1 MDTRPEETTTTT
13 GTTGTA
19 GTRRPIGARSAG
31 WAVEAAAFL
40 AARGV
45 SPNAI
50 SAASVGFG
58 VLAGL
63 CLWGAGGA
71 EGWFGRALLLVLAGA
86 FVGARL
92 LANML
97 DGMVATEHRRG
108 APDGAL
114 WNEVPD
120 RLADV
125 AILVGAGA
133 GVAAAD
139 AGPDWLGWL
148 AAVIAVLTA
157 YVREIGARL
166 GAVMDFSGPM
176 AKPHRMAVIIGCCA
190 AGLVEG
196 LWGGRLDLLAIGLW
210 VIVLGG
216 GWTAAQR
223 LLRVRAHLTGAAA
236 PARPAADPPAPDT
249 PDP

>member
-1 MDTRPEETTTTT
+1 MTQQPDGTKAT
-13 GTTGTA
+13 GTT

-40 AARGV
+40 AVRGV

-58 VLAGL
+58 LLAGL
-63 CLWGAGGA
+63 CLSAAGGA
-71 EGWFGRALLLVLAGA
+71 EGWWARALLLVLAGA

-97 DGMVATEHRRG
+97 DGMVATEHRRA

-148 AAVIAVLTA
+148 AAVTAVLTA

-166 GAVMDFSGPM
+166 GAAMDFSGPM

-196 LWGGRLDLLAIGLW
+196 LWGGRLDLMAIGLW
-210 VIVLGG
+210 AIVLGA

-223 LLRVRAHLTGAAA
+223 LMRVRDFLMAAK
-236 PARPAADPPAPDT
+236 PAPDPGPT
-249 PDP
+249 DPPGA

>member
-1 MDTRPEETTTTT
+1 MTDGPSQTQ
-13 GTTGTA
+13 A
-19 GTRRPIGARSAG
+19 GAASTRRPIGARSAG
-31 WAVEAAAFL
+31 WAVEAAAAL

-45 SPNAI
+45 SPNKI
-50 SAASVGFG
+50 SAASIGFG

-63 CLWGAGGA
+63 CLWGAGDA
-71 EGWFGRALLLVLAGA
+71 DGWFGRALLLLLAGA
-86 FVGARL
+86 CVGGRL

-97 DGMVATEHRRG
+97 DGMVATEHGR
-108 APDGAL
+108 AEPDGAL

-148 AAVIAVLTA
+148 AAVSAVMTA

-166 GAVMDFSGPM
+166 GAAMDFSGPM

-196 LWGGRLDLLAIGLW
+196 LWGGRLDLMAIGLW
-210 VIVLGG
+210 VIVIGG

-223 LLRVRAHLTGAAA
+223 LMRVRAHLMAAQAGSSTTTGPDTTGAGES
-236 PARPAADPPAPDT
+236 
-249 PDP
+249 

>member
-1 MDTRPEETTTTT
+1 MDSQTNDATT
-13 GTTGTA
+13 GPD
-19 GTRRPIGARSAG
+19 TRRPIGARSAT
-31 WAVEAAAFL
+31 WAVEAAALL

-45 SPNAI
+45 SPNTI
-50 SAASVGFG
+50 SASSVGFG

-63 CLWGAGGA
+63 CLWAAGSV
-71 EGWFGRALLLVLAGA
+71 EGWFGRALLLTLAGA
-86 FVGARL
+86 AVGARL

-97 DGMVATEHRRG
+97 DGMVATEHRRA
-108 APDGAL
+108 APDGPL

-139 AGPDWLGWL
+139 AGPQWLGWL
-148 AAVIAVLTA
+148 AAVVAVLTA
-157 YVREIGARL
+157 YVREIGARV
-166 GAVMDFSGPM
+166 GAAMDFSGPM
-176 AKPHRMAVIIGCCA
+176 AKPHRMAVVIGCCA

-196 LWGGRLDLLAIGLW
+196 LWGGRLDLMAIGLW

-216 GWTAAQR
+216 GWTVFQR
-223 LLRVRAHLTGAAA
+223 LQRVRAHLVAAA
-236 PARPAADPPAPDT
+236 ASQQAVASAAS
-249 PDP
+249 PDPSGPSGP